1 MGVLICPRLMKLVF
15 SVGMTRVSPA
25 FYSLQGGAESQF
37 LTHQVSHFLSIHRH
51 SGTQHTFCSE
61 HVVSTGFVPS

>member
-37 LTHQVSHFLSIHRH
+37 LIHPGH
-51 SGTQHTFCSE
+51 SQAT
-61 HVVSTGFVPS
+61 